1 MKDATYRRRE
11 SEAKRL
17 AREHALHAVAHLNSG
32 NYNAAANQFG
42 AAASYTVKAD
52 RARTSRRDKP

>member
-1 MKDATYRRRE
+1 MKEATYRRRE

-32 NYNAAANQFG
+32 NYESAANQFDQ
-42 AAASYTVKAD
+42 AAAYTTRAE
-52 RARTSRRDKP
+52 RARRSRRA